1 MASVVTAP
9 APPRSFTIALGAI
22 TALGPFAIDTYLSS
36 LPSIGT
42 EFRVP
47 QGVTQLT
54 LTGYLLALG
63 LGQFVSGP
71 LTDAFGRRRPL
82 LAGLALFVLG
92 CLLAAAAPSM
102 AVLIAA
108 RLVQGVAGS
117 LIFVVALSSVGDRA
131 KGDQA
136 TRLFA
141 ALMVVAMTG
150 PIIAP
155 ALGGVIEQFLGWRAV
170 FVVLAALGVAA
181 SGLAFFVLPE
191 SLPTDDRAP
200 MRLGPVL
207 VIYGRLLTRWRFL
220 LPWAAMSV
228 AFIFLFSYIGGAS
241 YVYQGHY
248 GLKQAEFGFVFGLT
262 GITALLG
269 ALAANFLA
277 HRISTGRL
285 AIVGAAVSFSGTA
298 VALAGAWLDLP
309 LAVVAAGIG
318 IGIVGIG
325 SLEAALM
332 SICMTAAGD
341 NRGSASGLIGAAQ
354 YLLGAAATATVA
366 VVALRSAVA
375 WASLMSIAA
384 GLCLILTL
392 VTVLAHRR
400 QSPTLEAS

>member
-1 MASVVTAP
+1 MASVVMAP

-42 EFRVP
+42 EFGVP
-47 QGVTQLT
+47 QGITQLT

-71 LTDAFGRRRPL
+71 LTDAFGRRKPL
-82 LAGLALFVLG
+82 LAGLTLFVLG
-92 CLLAAAAPSM
+92 CVLAAAAPSM

-108 RLVQGVAGS
+108 RVIQGLAGS
-117 LIFVVALSSVGDRA
+117 LVFVVALSSVGDRA
-131 KGDQA
+131 KGDEA

-155 ALGGVIEQFLGWRAV
+155 ALGGVIEQALGWRAV

-181 SGLAFFVLPE
+181 TALAFFVLPE
-191 SLPTDDRAP
+191 SLPVADRAP

-207 VIYGRLLTRWRFL
+207 VIYGRLLTRGRFL

-228 AFIFLFSYIGGAS
+228 AFVFLFSYIGGAS

-248 GLKQAEFGFVFGLT
+248 GLKQAEFGLVFGLT
-262 GITALLG
+262 GVTALLG
-269 ALAANFLA
+269 AMAANFLA
-277 HRISTGRL
+277 SRISTNLL
-285 AIVGAAVSFSGTA
+285 AAVGASVSFSGTA
-298 VALAGAWLDLP
+298 LALIGAWLGLP
-309 LAVVAAGIG
+309 LAVVATGIG

-332 SICMTAAGD
+332 SICMAAAD
-341 NRGSASGLIGAAQ
+341 ENRGSASGLIGAAQ
-354 YLLGAAATATVA
+354 YLLGAASTAAIA
-366 VVALRSAVA
+366 VVAADSAEE
-375 WASLMSIAA
+375 WATVMALAA
-384 GLCLILTL
+384 GACLILTL
-392 VTVLAHRR
+392 ATVVSRRR
-400 QSPTLEAS
+400 QGDLCAT

>member
-42 EFRVP
+42 EFGVP
-47 QGVTQLT
+47 QGITQLT

-71 LTDAFGRRRPL
+71 LTDAFGRRKPL
-82 LAGLALFVLG
+82 LAGLTLFVLG
-92 CLLAAAAPSM
+92 CVLAAAAPSM

-108 RLVQGVAGS
+108 RVIQGLAGS
-117 LIFVVALSSVGDRA
+117 LVFVVALSSVGDRA
-131 KGDQA
+131 KGDDA

-155 ALGGVIEQFLGWRAV
+155 ALGGVIEQALGWRAV
-170 FVVLAALGVAA
+170 FVVLAALGLAA
-181 SGLAFFVLPE
+181 TALAFFVLPE
-191 SLPTDDRAP
+191 SLPVADRSP
-200 MRLGPVL
+200 MRLGPVM
-207 VIYGRLLTRWRFL
+207 VIYGRLLTRGRFL

-228 AFIFLFSYIGGAS
+228 AFVFLFSYIGGAS

-248 GLKQAEFGFVFGLT
+248 GLKQAEFGLVFGLT
-262 GITALLG
+262 GVTALLG
-269 ALAANFLA
+269 AMAANFLA
-277 HRISTGRL
+277 SRITTNLL
-285 AIVGAAVSFSGTA
+285 AAVGASVSFSGT
-298 VALAGAWLDLP
+298 VLALVGAWLDLP
-309 LAVVAAGIG
+309 LAVVATGIG

-332 SICMTAAGD
+332 SICMAAAD
-341 NRGSASGLIGAAQ
+341 ENRGSASGLIGAAQ
-354 YLLGAAATATVA
+354 YLLGAASTAAIA
-366 VVALRSAVA
+366 VVAADSAEE
-375 WASLMSIAA
+375 WATVMALAA
-384 GLCLILTL
+384 GACLILTL
-392 VTVLAHRR
+392 ATVVTRRR
-400 QSPTLEAS
+400 QGDLSAT

>member
-1 MASVVTAP
+1 MASVVMAP

-42 EFRVP
+42 EFGAS
-47 QGVTQLT
+47 QGITQLT

-71 LTDAFGRRRPL
+71 LTDAFGRRKPL
-82 LAGLALFVLG
+82 LAGLTLFVLG
-92 CLLAAAAPSM
+92 CVLAAVAPSM

-108 RLVQGVAGS
+108 RVIQGLAGS
-117 LIFVVALSSVGDRA
+117 LVFVVALSSVGDRA
-131 KGDQA
+131 KGDEA

-155 ALGGVIEQFLGWRAV
+155 ALGGVIEQALGWRAV

-181 SGLAFFVLPE
+181 AALAFFVLPE
-191 SLPTDDRAP
+191 SLPVTDRAP

-207 VIYGRLLTRWRFL
+207 VIYGRLLTRGRFL

-228 AFIFLFSYIGGAS
+228 AFVFLFSYIGGAS

-248 GLKQAEFGFVFGLT
+248 GLKQAEFGLVFGLT
-262 GITALLG
+262 GVTALVG
-269 ALAANFLA
+269 AMAANFLA
-277 HRISTGRL
+277 SRVSTNLL
-285 AIVGAAVSFSGTA
+285 AAVGASVSFSGTA
-298 VALAGAWLDLP
+298 LALIGAWLDLP
-309 LAVVAAGIG
+309 LAVVATGIG

-332 SICMTAAGD
+332 SICMAAAD
-341 NRGSASGLIGAAQ
+341 ENRGSASGLIGAAQ
-354 YLLGAAATATVA
+354 YLLGAASTAAIA
-366 VVALRSAVA
+366 VVAADSAEE
-375 WASLMSIAA
+375 WATVMALAA
-384 GLCLILTL
+384 GACLILTL
-392 VTVLAHRR
+392 ATVVSRRR
-400 QSPTLEAS
+400 QGDLSAI

>member
-42 EFRVP
+42 EFAVS

-82 LAGLALFVLG
+82 LAGLTLFVLG

-108 RLVQGVAGS
+108 RVVQGVAGS
-117 LIFVVALSSVGDRA
+117 LVFVVALSSVGDRA
-131 KGDQA
+131 KGDAA

-150 PIIAP
+150 PIVAP
-155 ALGGVIEQFLGWRAV
+155 AIGGVIEQVLGWRAV
-170 FVVLAALGVAA
+170 FVVLAALGGAA
-181 SGLAFFVLPE
+181 TALAFFVLPE
-191 SLPTDDRAP
+191 SLPIADRAP

-207 VIYGRLLTRWRFL
+207 VIYGRLLTRRRFL

-228 AFIFLFSYIGGAS
+228 AFVFLFSYIGGAS

-248 GLKQAEFGFVFGLT
+248 GLKQAEFGLVFGLT
-262 GITALLG
+262 GVSALLG
-269 ALAANFLA
+269 ALAAHFLA
-277 HRISTGRL
+277 HRISTNRL
-285 AIVGAAVSFSGTA
+285 AVVGASISFAGT
-298 VALAGAWLDLP
+298 VITLAAAWLDLP
-309 LAVVAAGIG
+309 LAVVAGGIF

-332 SICMTAAGD
+332 SICMTAAGE

-354 YLLGAAATATVA
+354 YLLGAAATAAVA
-366 VVALRSAVA
+366 VVVVRSAGA
-375 WASLMSIAA
+375 WATVMSVAA
-384 GLCLILTL
+384 GLCLILTA

-400 QSPTLEAS
+400 QD

>member
-1 MASVVTAP
+1 MTSVVTAP

-42 EFRVP
+42 EFGVT
-47 QGVTQLT
+47 QAVTQLT

-92 CLLAAAAPSM
+92 CVLAAAAPSM
-102 AVLIAA
+102 TVLIAS

-117 LIFVVALSSVGDRA
+117 LVFVVALSSVGDRA

-181 SGLAFFVLPE
+181 TGLAFFILPE
-191 SLPTDDRAP
+191 SLPIADRAP

-207 VIYGRLLTRWRFL
+207 VIYGRLLTRVRFL

-228 AFIFLFSYIGGAS
+228 AFVFLFSYIGGAS

-248 GLKQAEFGFVFGLT
+248 GLKQAQFGLVFGVT
-262 GITALLG
+262 GVAALLG
-269 ALAANFLA
+269 AVAANYLA
-277 HRISTGRL
+277 HRISTSKL
-285 AIVGAAVSFSGTA
+285 AIVGASVSFSGTV
-298 VALAGAWLDLP
+298 VALGGAWLDLP

-366 VVALRSAVA
+366 VVAVRSAEA
-375 WASLMSIAA
+375 WATLMSVAA
-384 GLCLILTL
+384 GLCLILT
-392 VTVLAHRR
+392 VITVLTHRR
-400 QSPTLEAS
+400 QPAAD